1 MSNKRQVVLYISLLI
16 VNHLGFSQSNTIYID
31 KSAGPNE
38 LLRTNYIN
46 IFNEDFNGP
55 EIDTSIWNVSDY
67 NDDGTVHCT
76 DPNDFPFTI
85 NPSNVKVENGYCE
98 IQITDEAY
106 AGCECSA
113 GEIKSYSIKP
123 ESTLIPWSIG
133 EDYYIEIGVEGL
145 VIDKGIGS
153 AAWLFTPT
161 PEYNE
166 IDIWETDGK
175 HKHIIYSTYWWEEL
189 NNSCTDDPLNKIKK
203 MKKIKVKD
211 KNSGLF
217 NFIFRKRVDLT
228 QTYLVFG
235 LEITHDNIKYY
246 MNGIRYW
253 NLDLSR
259 AYNSNSS
266 CDLDNY
272 DKSNM
277 NKGFRIGT
285 QPNSVGDLA
294 NSFVDR
300 TSLPQSL
307 KIDYIR
313 IYKKESDNAI
323 KFQTA
328 PNDICLT
335 QGFNITATYFPNV
348 DYVWESEDFILMP
361 NDNNVPFERWAI
373 FNNTSPLNEYK
384 NILLNVTLPN
394 VQAEELNKI
403 IFVDDGIIDTPEIE
417 LIEDLA
423 ICRYHLKCQ
432 KDFSSQQIYWS
443 FDSANW
449 NLGNENDSFSI
460 FGNLDIGF
468 IYNVYIKK
476 KAACDDD
483 SLVERFDINLID
495 STMNCKNSSN
505 MIGIPTLAKNFQYI
519 AQTNGVLI
527 QHPEWESGMKY
538 RYRIFDTYG
547 RILYEGEGYGQYI
560 SVLNVDQY
568 AVGVTVIYENGIERS
583 DFIILPQ

>member
-203 MKKIKVKD
+203 MK
-211 KNSGLF
+211 
-217 NFIFRKRVDLT
+217 R
-228 QTYLVFG
+228 
-235 LEITHDNIKYY
+235 
-246 MNGIRYW
+246 
-253 NLDLSR
+253 
-259 AYNSNSS
+259 
-266 CDLDNY
+266 
-272 DKSNM
+272 
-277 NKGFRIGT
+277 
-285 QPNSVGDLA
+285 
-294 NSFVDR
+294 
-300 TSLPQSL
+300 
-307 KIDYIR
+307 
-313 IYKKESDNAI
+313 
-323 KFQTA
+323 
-328 PNDICLT
+328 
-335 QGFNITATYFPNV
+335 
-348 DYVWESEDFILMP
+348 
-361 NDNNVPFERWAI
+361 
-373 FNNTSPLNEYK
+373 
-384 NILLNVTLPN
+384 
-394 VQAEELNKI
+394 
-403 IFVDDGIIDTPEIE
+403 
-417 LIEDLA
+417 
-423 ICRYHLKCQ
+423 
-432 KDFSSQQIYWS
+432 
-443 FDSANW
+443 
-449 NLGNENDSFSI
+449 
-460 FGNLDIGF
+460 
-468 IYNVYIKK
+468 
-476 KAACDDD
+476 
-483 SLVERFDINLID
+483 
-495 STMNCKNSSN
+495 
-505 MIGIPTLAKNFQYI
+505 
-519 AQTNGVLI
+519 
-527 QHPEWESGMKY
+527 
-538 RYRIFDTYG
+538 
-547 RILYEGEGYGQYI
+547 
-560 SVLNVDQY
+560 
-568 AVGVTVIYENGIERS
+568 
-583 DFIILPQ
+583 